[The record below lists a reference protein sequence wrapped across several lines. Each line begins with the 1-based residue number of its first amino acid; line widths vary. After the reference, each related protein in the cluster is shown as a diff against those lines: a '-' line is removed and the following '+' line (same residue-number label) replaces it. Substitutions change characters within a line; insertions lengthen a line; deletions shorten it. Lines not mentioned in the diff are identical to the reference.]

1 MEDNYTAETQS
12 AKEEKKKK
20 KGGARGVIIAILL
33 IILLFVTLIGWIT
46 DFLWF
51 RELTYVSV
59 FLTKLLTQI
68 KIGVP
73 VFVIVTFLAYVY
85 LKFLKKGY
93 MKRVE
98 SDEETNH
105 KRLNLISWGLAGAFG
120 VVATYFAVTRLWF
133 QTLQFLNSTDFGIK
147 DPLYK
152 NDISFY
158 VFKLNFI
165 EQLNSMVIILIAAFA
180 LLTFVYYMVLLT
192 VRTPKIFEQVEEQAE
207 EEPEQYEEYEE
218 EEEDRYTGGSGLGD
232 DNNPFSEINDAFG
245 RFSKQFMGGGGPFG
259 GGPFGG
265 GGQKKKPSQKRQID
279 NQNMH
284 LLLHIAE
291 KQLIIVGILFF
302 LMVGVYFFLKQYD
315 LLFGSTGA
323 VYGAGFT
330 DIKVTLWMYRILMGL
345 SVIAAIGVA
354 MGIAKKRVK
363 PAIIVPLIMVAVG
376 LVGTGGAMLVQSLV
390 VQPDE
395 INKESKYL
403 ERNIEYTQYA
413 YGLNDVDMKAFA
425 ANMNLT
431 SQDIANNSETIS
443 NIRINDYSPAKTF
456 YNQTQSIR
464 QYYEF
469 NDVDVDR
476 YTIDGEYTQTFIAS
490 REIDEEKISNT
501 WLNRHLKYTHGYG
514 VTLSR
519 VDKITASG
527 QPDMLIDSIPPV
539 SSVDLQV
546 TNPSIY
552 FGELTNDYVL
562 VNTSED
568 EFDYPDGNSN
578 KYCQYEGK
586 AGIKM
591 NPLTRLMFSVRERS
605 LKMLVSGNIKS
616 SSKIVIN
623 RNISKRVRTIMP
635 YLDYDE
641 DPYMITVDGN
651 LYWIVDAYTA
661 TNRYPYSEPYNAETD
676 VDYVRNSIKVVI
688 DAFNGDTN
696 YYIVDKTDPI
706 AQTFKKIYPKLFKDV
721 DEMPDG
727 IKAHIR
733 YPETLLNIQ
742 ATIYQRYHMNDV
754 KVFYQNEDMWQ
765 IASEIYGTKEQPM
778 TPNYYIMKL
787 PGEKSAEFVNSI
799 PFTPKDKRNLMGLLV
814 ARNDG
819 EDYGKLVLYQ
829 MPKSKIVYGPMQVEA
844 QIDQNTEISKE
855 FSLWDSSGSTYS
867 RGNLFV
873 IPIEDSLLY
882 VEPVYLEATNS
893 SIPEVKRVI
902 VVYGD
907 EIAYESTL
915 AEALNSLF
923 GEGSAHESKGSAD
936 TNADQTQQKASGE
949 GLTQSELIQ
958 KAQESYDKAQDAI
971 KDGKWDK
978 YGEYM
983 NELEKYLTQLSK

>member
-1 MEDNYTAETQS
+1 MEDKKSNKKRKLG
-12 AKEEKKKK
+12 AK
-20 KGGARGVIIAILL
+20 GIIIVILL
-33 IILLFVTLIGWIT
+33 IVLLFVALIGWIT
-46 DFLWF
+46 DFMWF
-51 RELTYVSV
+51 RELGYVSV
-59 FLTKLLTQI
+59 FLTKLFTQL

-73 VFVIVTFLAYVY
+73 VFIIVTFLAYVY

-93 MKRVE
+93 MKRVD
-98 SDEETNH
+98 SDEETDH
-105 KRLNLISWGLAGAFG
+105 RKLNLISWGLGGAFG

-133 QTLQFLNSTDFGIK
+133 QTLQFLNSTDFNIS

-165 EQLNSMVIILIAAFA
+165 EQLNAGVILLIVAFA
-180 LLTFVYYMVLLT
+180 LLTFIYYMVLLT
-192 VRTPKIFEQVEEQAE
+192 VRTPRMFEQVDEP
-207 EEPEQYEEYEE
+207 EEPQDEYGYEAEDDEE
-218 EEEDRYTGGSGLGD
+218 RYTGARMD
-232 DNNPFSEINDAFG
+232 DNNPFSEINGMFDK
-245 RFSKQFMGGGGPFG
+245 FSKQFRGPNGPFG
-259 GGPFGG
+259 NRGPGAG
-265 GGQKKKPSQKRQID
+265 VKRKAQRSQFD
-279 NQNMH
+279 NQNVR
-284 LLLHIAE
+284 LLLHIAQ
-291 KQLIIVGILFF
+291 KQLILVGVLFF
-302 LMVGVYFFLKQYD
+302 LMLGVYFFLKQYD

-330 DIKVTLWMYRILMGL
+330 DVNVTMWMYRILMGL
-345 SVIAAIGVA
+345 SVFAAIGVA
-354 MGIAKKRVK
+354 IGIGKKRFK
-363 PAIIVPLIMVAVG
+363 PAVAVPLIMIAVG
-376 LVGTGGAMLVQSLV
+376 IIGVGGGMLVQSLV

-413 YGLNDVDMKAFA
+413 YGLDAVDTRAFKATQDLTSDDIA
-425 ANMNLT
+425 ANE
-431 SQDIANNSETIS
+431 ETIS
-443 NIRINDYSPAKTF
+443 NIRINDYSPTKTF

-476 YTIDGEYTQTFIAS
+476 YTIDGDYTQTFLAS

-527 QPDMLIDSIPPV
+527 QPDVLIGNIPPESV
-539 SSVDLQV
+539 VDLQV
-546 TNPSIY
+546 SQPSIY
-552 FGELTNDYVL
+552 FGEMTNDYIL

-578 KYCQYEGK
+578 KYCQYEGN
-586 AGIKM
+586 AGIKT
-591 NPLTRLMFSVRERS
+591 NLLTRLMFSVREKS
-605 LKMLVSGNIKS
+605 LKMLVSGNVKGS
-616 SSKIVIN
+616 SRILIN
-623 RNISKRVRTIMP
+623 RNIMQRVRTIMP

-641 DPYMITVDGN
+641 DPYMTTVDGK
-651 LYWIVDAYTA
+651 LYWIIDAYTA
-661 TNRYPYSEPYNAETD
+661 TNRYPYSEPYSPETD
-676 VDYVRNSIKVVI
+676 VNYVRNSIKVVV
-688 DAFNGDTN
+688 DAYNGDTN
-696 YYIVDKTDPI
+696 YYIVDADDAI
-706 AQTFKKIYPKLFKDV
+706 AQTFKNIYPKLFKDLS
-721 DEMPDG
+721 EMPEG
-727 IKAHIR
+727 LRAHIR
-733 YPETLLNIQ
+733 YPGTLLNIQ
-742 ATIYQRYHMNDV
+742 AEIYQRYHMNDV
-754 KVFYQNEDMWQ
+754 KVFYQNEDLWQ
-765 IASEIYGTKEQPM
+765 IADEIYGTEEKTM

-787 PGEKSAEFVNSI
+787 PGEAKAEFVNSI
-799 PFTPKDKRNLMGLLV
+799 PFSPKDKRNLMGLLV

-819 EDYGKLVLYQ
+819 EEYGKLVLYQ
-829 MPKSKIVYGPMQVEA
+829 MPKSKVVYGPMQVEA

-855 FSLWDSSGSTYS
+855 FSLWDSSGSKYS

-923 GEGSAHESKGSAD
+923 GEGSAHDSKGSEEIAGGE
-936 TNADQTQQKASGE
+936 DQQEGGDQQLSQ
-949 GLTQSELIQ
+949 TELIEL
-958 KAQESYDKAQDAI
+958 AQGAYDNAQDAL
-971 KDGKWDK
+971 KDGNWSK
-978 YGEYM
+978 YGRYM
-983 NELEKYLTQLSK
+983 DELEDYLNQLAD